1 MRLVLGPNHIAIT
14 IVPGAASEP
23 TARRS
28 EVSVAWRSLDGDPAL
43 IYEKR
48 RAVCLELP
56 AQKASYRLLSIY
68 NLRPAILLPG
78 LKLF

>member
-56 AQKASYRLLSIY
+56 AQKASH
-68 NLRPAILLPG
+68 LRPAILLPG